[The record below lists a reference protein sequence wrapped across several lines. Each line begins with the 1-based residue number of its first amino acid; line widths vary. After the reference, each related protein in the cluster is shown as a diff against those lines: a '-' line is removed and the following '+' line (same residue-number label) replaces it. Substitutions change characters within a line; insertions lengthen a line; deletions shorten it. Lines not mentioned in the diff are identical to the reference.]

1 MQTGAVSSAWNIKFV
16 RIYLNGYMLYRVV
29 KTIASFSVFLLQKG
43 STGPAYAGNN
53 TFTSWMN
60 IKLSDHMIE

>member
-1 MQTGAVSSAWNIKFV
+1 M
-16 RIYLNGYMLYRVV
+16 IYLSTGVV
-29 KTIASFSVFLLQKG
+29 KTCASFFVFPLQKG

-60 IKLSDHMIE
+60 IKLSDHMSKCQGKINSFGQ